1 MHDETVQRLS
11 LCEAADLLLNE
22 CRMVLPGIQA
32 LFGFQ
37 LVAVFSERFERLSA
51 LDQQMHL
58 WATALVVVA
67 IAMIMTPAAY
77 HRQAG
82 SRRVTLMFVR
92 VCTWLLVASMAPLAI
107 AITLEFYIV
116 ADVLWQDGPV
126 LALSLGMLLVFVGL
140 WGVLPRIL
148 LARERAARAGREA
161 DALGRPSA

>member
-1 MHDETVQRLS
+1 MREDTVQRLS

-37 LVAVFSERFERLSA
+37 LVAVFSERFSRLSE

-58 WATALVVVA
+58 WATAMVVVA

-77 HRQAG
+77 HRQAEPRHV
-82 SRRVTLMFVR
+82 SLTFLR
-92 VCTWLLVASMAPLAI
+92 VCTWLLVASMVPLAI

-126 LALSLGMLLVFVGL
+126 AALSLAMLLLFLGL
-140 WGVLPRIL
+140 WGVLPRVL
-148 LARERAARAGREA
+148 LARERAGRAVREDDGRT
-161 DALGRPSA
+161 RPAA

>member
-1 MHDETVQRLS
+1 MSEETVQRLS

-37 LVAVFSERFERLSA
+37 LVAVFSERFSRLSM
-51 LDQQMHL
+51 LDQQLHL

-77 HRQAG
+77 HRQAEPRQV
-82 SRRVTLMFVR
+82 SSTFVR
-92 VCTWLLVASMAPLAI
+92 VCTWLLVASMAPLAV

-126 LALSLGMLLVFVGL
+126 LALSLGMLLLFVGL
-140 WGVLPRIL
+140 WGVLPRVL
-148 LARERAARAGREA
+148 LARERAARAAHEA
-161 DALGRPSA
+161 DARTRPA

>member
-1 MHDETVQRLS
+1 MSDETVQRLS

-37 LVAVFSERFERLSA
+37 LVAVFSERFSRLSE

-58 WATALVVVA
+58 WATAMVVVA

-77 HRQAG
+77 HRQAEPRHV
-82 SRRVTLMFVR
+82 SLTFLR
-92 VCTWLLVASMAPLAI
+92 VCTWLLVASMVPLAI

-126 LALSLGMLLVFVGL
+126 AALSLAMLLLFLGL
-140 WGVLPRIL
+140 WGVLPRVL
-148 LARERAARAGREA
+148 LARERAGRAVREDDGRT
-161 DALGRPSA
+161 RPAA

>member
-1 MHDETVQRLS
+1 MREDTVQRLS

-37 LVAVFSERFERLSA
+37 LVAVFSERFSRLSE

-58 WATALVVVA
+58 WATAMVVVV

-77 HRQAG
+77 HRQAEPRHV
-82 SRRVTLMFVR
+82 SLTFLR
-92 VCTWLLVASMAPLAI
+92 VCTWLLVASMVPLAI

-126 LALSLGMLLVFVGL
+126 AALSLAMLLLFLGL
-140 WGVLPRIL
+140 WGVLPRVL
-148 LARERAARAGREA
+148 LARERAGRAVREDDGRT
-161 DALGRPSA
+161 RPAA

>member
-1 MHDETVQRLS
+1 MSDETVQKLS

-37 LVAVFSERFERLSA
+37 LVAVFSERFSQLSA
-51 LDQQMHL
+51 LDQQLHL

-77 HRQAG
+77 HRQAEPRHV
-82 SRRVTLMFVR
+82 SLTFLR
-92 VCTWLLVASMAPLAI
+92 VCTWLLVASMAPLAV

-116 ADVLWQDGPV
+116 ADVLWRDGPV
-126 LALSLGMLLVFVGL
+126 LALSLGMLLLFVGL
-140 WGVLPRIL
+140 WGILPRVL
-148 LARERAARAGREA
+148 LARERAARVAHED
-161 DALGRPSA
+161 DARARPAA

>member
-1 MHDETVQRLS
+1 MSDETVQRLS

-37 LVAVFSERFERLSA
+37 LVAVFSERFSRLSE

-58 WATALVVVA
+58 WATAMVVVA

-77 HRQAG
+77 HRQAEPRHV
-82 SRRVTLMFVR
+82 SLTFLR
-92 VCTWLLVASMAPLAI
+92 VCTWLLVASMVPLAI

-126 LALSLGMLLVFVGL
+126 AALSLAMLLLFLGL
-140 WGVLPRIL
+140 WGVLPRVL
-148 LARERAARAGREA
+148 LARERAGRAAREDDGRT
-161 DALGRPSA
+161 RPAA